1 MYFKQLIIVLS
12 VFLIVILNVNAS
24 IISETNEVS
33 LCPENTHLF
42 LDIIKNDGNS
52 EQQYTVDLYGS
63 ALPWSAS
70 IPKGFVLKPGDIRS
84 IYTYVTPMS
93 NTPPGKYDLYIDV
106 VSGSSL
112 EKAHHSI
119 IINDCNIAKP
129 TKISQPTTQIQ
140 TQKPIIIE
148 KIVEVPKIIEKRV
161 VVEKPVIKTVVQEK
175 PVTIKN
181 TTKTV
186 KVKPNYN
193 FTVYIDRNY
202 ADICDHSQDIIPII
216 IENTGDEINKFDI
229 SKDAPKWV
237 HLDKKSLIIPA
248 KTSQKFN
255 LILEPDYNIKGIFDV
270 KLTIDPDKGNTKAK
284 GIIKAEVKSCNF
296 GEVAFLS
303 KKEEICSPVTDTFTA
318 TIKNSGSIAN
328 TYTLSLDAPEFIIFN
343 TKTVTVSP
351 GQEEVVLLKVNNS
364 FIKPGTYKFKLE
376 STLSSKVKS
385 SDEMELVVLTEKQC
399 SGESTNETG
408 FDLTNKITGYY
419 TRAKNYVKNI
429 INKEPVN
436 ETSCAPEDLAP
447 ITGMLNTKTTEKL
460 ADLDL
465 AVGDEESFDYND
477 EEHIVTLNSIENE
490 SVLIAINSNKTNYVL
505 LTVGNSKFVD
515 ITDDGISDIE
525 VKLNSIEDE
534 IASLT
539 INKFTKIATTEKDT
553 GKKLIDLMN
562 KYKYY
567 IIVAFILLFL
577 IIIIIKTKFHKK
589 AESIFSEEVE
599 TELMPIQQTIPS
611 VPLEVQEETH
621 DDTPWEDIVQKFE
634 KIGVPKK
641 KVVRKKVVKRKII
654 IKKSKP
660 IKRKV
665 FKKKKLWK
673 KNKLLEKKR

>member
-106 VSGSSL
+106 VSGASL

-119 IINDCNIAKP
+119 IINNCNMVKSV
-129 TKISQPTTQIQ
+129 KISQPTTQIQ

-175 PVTIKN
+175 QVVQEKPVTIKN

-202 ADICDHSQDIIPII
+202 ADICDHSQDIIPIT

-284 GIIKAEVKSCNF
+284 GLVKAEVKSCNF

-351 GQEEVVLLKVNNS
+351 GQEEVVLMKINNS

-385 SDEMELVVLTEKQC
+385 SDEMELIVLTEKQC
-399 SGESTNETG
+399 SGESINETG

-419 TRAKNYVKNI
+419 TRAKNYAKNI
-429 INKEPVN
+429 ITKKTNTSTGSGFESVTGVVN
-436 ETSCAPEDLAP
+436 TQ
-447 ITGMLNTKTTEKL
+447 KTEKL
-460 ADLDL
+460 VDLDI
-465 AVGDEESFDYND
+465 AVGDEESFNYND
-477 EEHIVTLNSIENE
+477 EEHIVTLNSMENE
-490 SVLIAINSNKTNYVL
+490 TVLIAINSNKTNYVL

-539 INKFTKIATTEKDT
+539 INKFTKISTTEKDT
-553 GKKLIDLMN
+553 GKKFIDLMN

-641 KVVRKKVVKRKII
+641 KVVKRKII
-654 IKKSKP
+654 VKKSKP
-660 IKRKV
+660 VKRKV
-665 FKKKKLWK
+665 IIKKKLWK
-673 KNKLLEKKR
+673 RNALLDKRRR